1 MPTSGPR
8 SNQKCTQDHNIF
20 LYPCSKWLVWGHLI
34 EKLYLKHLCHFHL
47 PCLYPDALSQPS
59 MTLGAPLRSQ
69 KHSKMHPRSPHF
81 LLSMPKVASYWP
93 SHSKIASKTSG
104 SFPASSLYPDTLSQ
118 PSVTPMFPRALKQP
132 EMLPRS
138 PHFSFFIAS
147 KMYFW

>member
-1 MPTSGPR
+1 MR
-8 SNQKCTQDHNIF
+8 
-20 LYPCSKWLVWGHLI
+20 GHLI
-34 EKLYLKHLCHFHL
+34 AKLHLKRLCHFHL

-118 PSVTPMFPRALKQP
+118 SSVTLGTPRAQKQP
-132 EMLPRS
+132 EMLPKS
-138 PHFSFFIAS
+138 PHFPLSIAS
-147 KMYFW
+147 KMHIWLVLMVDLDTDWE